1 MDKYLLLLGFQLTQ
15 AVALGAV
22 DGSMFRL
29 FAASGWHGVLA
40 GATDPA
46 NFGVLFEALV
56 SGTWIGRLADIGE
69 FATLLV
75 RGVGHLPLA
84 LIALQWGVL
93 LGLLYAERQL
103 LQRRLQRIAA
113 AA

>member
-15 AVALGAV
+15 VVALGAV
-22 DGSMFRL
+22 DGSMWRL
-29 FAASGWHGVLA
+29 FATSGWHGLLA

-46 NFGVLFEALV
+46 NLGVLFQALI

-75 RGVGHLPLA
+75 RGAGQLPLA
-84 LIALQWGVL
+84 LIALQWAVL
-93 LGLLYAERQL
+93 LGLLHAERWL
-103 LQRRLQRIAA
+103 LRRRLQRIAA